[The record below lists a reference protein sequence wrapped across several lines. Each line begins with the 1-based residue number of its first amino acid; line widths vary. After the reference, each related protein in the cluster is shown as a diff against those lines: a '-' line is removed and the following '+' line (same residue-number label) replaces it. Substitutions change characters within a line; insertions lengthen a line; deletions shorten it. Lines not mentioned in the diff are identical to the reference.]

1 MNRAIAIALLIALL
15 GGGTLRAQQ
24 TDDKG
29 TPAAAAQPATPA
41 AAPAPAPA
49 VSVEQAYKKE
59 YALLEAQKRELTAR
73 VAQTRQQL
81 DSNRAGLQKQIDA
94 LEGRA
99 LAAKSEAEALS
110 DELARADE
118 LSVAAADN
126 RELVNVTIEQARATL
141 GGLGASELAEPA
153 FAERSESDQ
162 LASVFTTATR
172 TLGELNRLRQAQEP
186 FYLADGTQVQGTVIR
201 WGNIAAWGVS
211 AQGSGALVPAGG
223 GQLRLWNA
231 PGQDAAATAQAL
243 AKNQLSSPLRIYLFE
258 SANAAVSEPAVKT
271 LVSEMRKGGFIGYII
286 LVLGALGLLLVG
298 LRALFLKNAGAA
310 ITPIIEAVL
319 RPLGEQRLDDA
330 VAAAKR
336 HKGSAARVVTA
347 ALRNLDRDRE
357 HLEDIVSESILHESG
372 HLNRFGSFIMV
383 IAAVA
388 PLLGLLGTV
397 TGMIQTFDVI
407 TEFGTSDPKLLS
419 GGIAVALVTTEQG
432 LIVAIPMLLLGN
444 LMGGWAE
451 RIKDDMEQAALRV
464 VNAYQE
470 VKFTQTRRGV

>member
-1 MNRAIAIALLIALL
+1 MSRATCFALLFALL
-15 GGGTLRAQQ
+15 AASPLQAQQ
-24 TDDKG
+24 ADSKTAVP
-29 TPAAAAQPATPA
+29 TPAPSAPA
-41 AAPAPAPA
+41 APT

-59 YALLEAQKRELTAR
+59 YAFLEAQKRELAAR
-73 VAQTRQQL
+73 VTQTRQRL
-81 DSNRAGLQKQIDA
+81 DVDRAALQKQIDA

-118 LSVAAADN
+118 AGVAAADN

-141 GGLGASELAEPA
+141 GGLGDTELAAPA
-153 FAERSESDQ
+153 FAERSESEQ
-162 LASVFTTATR
+162 LAGVFAIAAR
-172 TLGELNRLRQAQEP
+172 MLSELNSLRQAP
-186 FYLADGTQVQGTVIR
+186 GTFYLADGTQVQGTLIR
-201 WGNIAAWGVS
+201 WGNIAAWGMS

-231 PGQDAAATAQAL
+231 PGQDAATTAQAL
-243 AKNQLSSPLRIYLFE
+243 VKNQLASPLRAYLFE
-258 SANAAVSEPAVKT
+258 NANAAVSEPEAKT
-271 LVSEMRKGGFIGYII
+271 LMGEMRKGGFIGYVI
-286 LVLGALGLLLVG
+286 LVLGVLGLLLVA
-298 LRALFLKNAGAA
+298 LRALFLKRAGAEIA
-310 ITPIIEAVL
+310 PIIDAVL
-319 RPLGEQRLDDA
+319 RPLGESRLDDA
-330 VAAAKR
+330 IAAAKR

-372 HLNRFGSFIMV
+372 HLNRFGSFITV

-419 GGIAVALVTTEQG
+419 GGIATALVTTEQG
-432 LIVAIPMLLLGN
+432 LMVAIPMLLLGN

-464 VNAYQE
+464 VNAHQE
-470 VKFTQTRRGV
+470 VKFTQSRNGA

>member
-1 MNRAIAIALLIALL
+1 MSRVARFALLFALVAASPL
-15 GGGTLRAQQ
+15 HAQQ
-24 TDDKG
+24 ADTK
-29 TPAAAAQPATPA
+29 A
-41 AAPAPAPA
+41 AAPAPAPSA
-49 VSVEQAYKKE
+49 PAAPTVSVEQAYKKE
-59 YALLEAQKRELTAR
+59 YAFLEAQKRELAAR
-73 VAQTRQQL
+73 VAQTRQRL
-81 DSNRAGLQKQIDA
+81 DADRAALQKQIDA

-118 LSVAAADN
+118 AGIAAADN

-141 GGLGASELAEPA
+141 GGLGDTELAAPA
-153 FAERSESDQ
+153 FAERNESEQ
-162 LASVFTTATR
+162 LAGVFAIAAR
-172 TLGELNRLRQAQEP
+172 TLSELNSLRQAP
-186 FYLADGTQVQGTVIR
+186 GTFYLADGTQVQGTLIR

-243 AKNQLSSPLRIYLFE
+243 VKNQLASPLRAYLFE
-258 SANAAVSEPAVKT
+258 SANAAVSEPEAKT
-271 LVSEMRKGGFIGYII
+271 LMGEMRKGGFIGYVI
-286 LVLGALGLLLVG
+286 LVLGAFGLLLVG
-298 LRALFLKNAGAA
+298 LRALFLKRAGAA
-310 ITPIIEAVL
+310 IAPIIDAVL
-319 RPLGEQRLDDA
+319 RPLGESRLDDA
-330 VAAAKR
+330 IAAAKR

-372 HLNRFGSFIMV
+372 HLNRFGSFITV

-419 GGIAVALVTTEQG
+419 GGIATALVTTEQG

-470 VKFTQTRRGV
+470 VKFTQARKGA